1 MKPYRRKVIGQID
14 GITVQGQYYDDD
26 GKPSVVLMQWKS
38 WEIESDGVSIL
49 FPTTGDEIGHMLVS
63 DWARLKEL
71 AQTNVIDRLIEMGRE
86 WVKTPPI
93 EPAEDDD

>member
-71 AQTNVIDRLIEMGRE
+71 AQTDVIDRMTEMGQE
-86 WVKTPPI
+86 WVKTRPL
-93 EPAEDDD
+93 DS

>member
-1 MKPYRRKVIGQID
+1 VID

-26 GKPSVVLMQWKS
+26 GKPSVVLIQWKS

-86 WVKTPPI
+86 WVKTLPL
-93 EPAEDDD
+93 DS